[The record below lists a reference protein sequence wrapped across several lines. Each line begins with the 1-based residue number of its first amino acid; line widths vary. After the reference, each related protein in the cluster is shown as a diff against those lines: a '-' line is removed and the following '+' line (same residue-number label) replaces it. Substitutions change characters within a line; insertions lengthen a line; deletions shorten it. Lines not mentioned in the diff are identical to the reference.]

1 MSDLGLDGF
10 VRERDK
16 RVSDVVHPGERLQS
30 ELQNR
35 LDRREINLD
44 LTEEP
49 AVSVGALS
57 SGAS

>member
-1 MSDLGLDGF
+1 MSDLGPDGF

-16 RVSDVVHPGERLQS
+16 RTFDAAHPGERLQS

-35 LDRREINLD
+35 LDGRKINLD